1 MTSLDSNVSAA
12 NGPTKILKDWESAMT
27 TTSRSE
33 LYTFIHDRTFET
45 SGAGLYWFRAL
56 VIFNAEKRRGRAETK
71 VTAMLAGY
79 DDGIVDVFAA
89 GQLTAEEFH
98 LSFKPDFQKYEYDRG
113 AGSLKI
119 HGQSEKMGKYLVE
132 IIPLP

>member
-1 MTSLDSNVSAA
+1 M
-12 NGPTKILKDWESAMT
+12 P

-33 LYTFIHDRTFET
+33 LYTFIHDQTFET
-45 SGAGLYWFRAL
+45 NSAGLYWFRAL
-56 VIFNAEKRRGRAETK
+56 VIFNAKKAHGRAETK

-79 DDGIVDVFAA
+79 HDGIVDVFAA
-89 GQLTAEEFH
+89 GQLTADRFH
-98 LSFKPDFQKYEYDRG
+98 LSFNPDFQKYEYDRD

-119 HGQSEKMGKYLVE
+119 EGASEKMGKYLVE